1 MSDRRHTVDLTPHLD
16 ALRRDL
22 EAVAGS
28 DEAVAPVVDRL
39 ARALQPA
46 FHLRMLDALS
56 DAALELTDQLDNG
69 RIGVQLAGRDIVLTL
84 TDTAARPDTRTHD
97 DDTTARLT
105 LRMPVRLKSAVE
117 QAAIDEGISTNSWL
131 VTAVHHALGK
141 RSGRR
146 GPGRR
151 LTGYA
156 EA

>member
-1 MSDRRHTVDLTPHLD
+1 MDLTPHLD

-56 DAALELTDQLDNG
+56 EAALELTDQLDSG
-69 RIGVQLAGRDIVLTL
+69 RIGVELAGRDIVLTL
-84 TDTAARPDTRTHD
+84 TDTAASPDTRAHD
-97 DDTTARLT
+97 DDATARLT
-105 LRMPVRLKSAVE
+105 LRMPVRLKAAVE
-117 QAAIDEGISTNSWL
+117 QAAVDEGVSTNSWL

-141 RSGRR
+141 RSGWR

>member
-1 MSDRRHTVDLTPHLD
+1 MDLTPHLD
-16 ALRRDL
+16 VLRRDL

-39 ARALQPA
+39 VRAMQPA
-46 FHLRMLDALS
+46 FHIRMLEVLGE
-56 DAALELTDQLDNG
+56 AALELTDQLPDG
-69 RIGVQLAGRDIVLTL
+69 RVGVQLAGRDILFTVTEVS
-84 TDTAARPDTRTHD
+84 ARPDVRVQD

-105 LRMPVRLKSAVE
+105 LRMPERLKAFVE
-117 QAAIDEGISTNSWL
+117 QAAVDEGVSTNSWL
-131 VTAVHHALGK
+131 VAAVGQALGH

>member
-1 MSDRRHTVDLTPHLD
+1 
-16 ALRRDL
+16 
-22 EAVAGS
+22 
-28 DEAVAPVVDRL
+28 
-39 ARALQPA
+39 
-46 FHLRMLDALS
+46 MLDALS
-56 DAALELTDQLDNG
+56 EAALELTDQLDNG

-84 TDTAARPDTRTHD
+84 TDTAARPDTRAHD
-97 DDTTARLT
+97 DDATARLT
-105 LRMPVRLKSAVE
+105 LRMPVRLKAAVE
-117 QAAIDEGISTNSWL
+117 QAAVDEGVSTNSWL

>member
-1 MSDRRHTVDLTPHLD
+1 MDLTPHLD

-39 ARALQPA
+39 VRALQAA
-46 FHLRMLDALS
+46 FHLRMLEVLGE
-56 DAALELTDQLDNG
+56 AALELTDQLPDG
-69 RIGVQLAGRDIVLTL
+69 RVGVQLAGRDIVLSF
-84 TDTAARPDTRTHD
+84 TDVGARPDARVHD

-105 LRMPVRLKSAVE
+105 LRMPERLKSAVE
-117 QAAIDEGISTNSWL
+117 QAAVDEGISTNSW
-131 VTAVHHALGK
+131 VVAAVRQALGQ

>member
-1 MSDRRHTVDLTPHLD
+1 
-16 ALRRDL
+16 
-22 EAVAGS
+22 
-28 DEAVAPVVDRL
+28 
-39 ARALQPA
+39 
-46 FHLRMLDALS
+46 
-56 DAALELTDQLDNG
+56 
-69 RIGVQLAGRDIVLTL
+69 
-84 TDTAARPDTRTHD
+84 
-97 DDTTARLT
+97 
-105 LRMPVRLKSAVE
+105 VE